1 MCDKVKF
8 QSLELDQ
15 KYTVQQIDKPFK
27 TKFGDSCILEVSEEK
42 SDETFEL
49 FALDRGYVYNEK
61 DNSFIKP
68 SKTTKHAFEG
78 EVQSHEFAIIDKN
91 DPVVQ
96 MENMKKR
103 VTVLLE
109 RYLKEFSGCKFHF
122 GFSIEL
128 YKAVGEP
135 YEDLKILVP
144 LSAKSSKITHK
155 GEIRKALRIQKEDI
169 LRKIDRYTNQGS
181 GWTIS
186 RIRNHFINT
195 YRYKP
200 LRGKSYIPLPK
211 SIQNRKA
218 TINIRN
224 KDDKCFIYC
233 LGRRFDPN
241 PQKDHLEKCN
251 KHLKKTCEELGFDK
265 LKHQSKQLIFP
276 KLKNNLVLQLIF
288 MGIMTE
294 TYILLKLMKI

>member
-1 MCDKVKF
+1 MHVPDPNNPNKSIVKND
-8 QSLELDQ
+8 E
-15 KYTVQQIDKPFK
+15 
-27 TKFGDSCILEVSEEK
+27 KFDNY
-42 SDETFEL
+42 
-49 FALDRGYVYNEK
+49 LDRGYVYNEQ

-68 SKTTKHAFEG
+68 SKKTKNAFEG
-78 EVQSHEFAIIDKN
+78 EVQSHEFAIVNKN

-96 MENMKKR
+96 LENMKKR

-109 RYLKEFSGCKFHF
+109 RYLKEFSGCKFHI

-135 YEDLKILVP
+135 YEDSKILLP

-155 GEIRKALRIQKEDI
+155 SEIGKALRIQKEDI
-169 LRKIDRYTNQGS
+169 LGKIDRFTSQGS

-186 RIRNHFINT
+186 RIRSHFINF

-200 LRGKSYIPLPK
+200 LRGKSYIPLPN

-218 TINIRN
+218 TINIKN
-224 KDDKCFIYC
+224 KDDKCFTYC

-251 KHLKKTCEELGFDK
+251 EHLKKTCEELGFDK
-265 LKHQSKQLIFP
+265 IKTPVKTSDIPKIEKQFGITINIYGHNDGEICPIKTNDNVVDESKNIDL
-276 KLKNNLVLQLIF
+276 
-288 MGIMTE
+288 
-294 TYILLKLMKI
+294 